1 MGLDHSQTDGEELSN
16 ATGVSLWALLLGFL
30 RSIMSLLG
38 IRRKQPHPLERS
50 QKPELAQEFGVPEKE
65 LQPVS
70 VPAEETPEKVA
81 PIVKQ
86 PKEPSLFAEQPK
98 AGGEPPPIAEQLKA
112 GGEPS
117 PFAEQPEAGA
127 ELPLIA
133 EQTRAGVEP
142 SLFAEQ
148 PEPGAGLPTITE
160 QPEAVGEP
168 PPIAE
173 QSETTV
179 EPPLVPERQKTTKE
193 PTKVRRVSIDLGRR
207 STQPTPSGLRQRPA
221 EGQHGSVDIKEKG
234 ERRERIESPYV
245 EINLDNLGDD
255 ERAVQLVLPDQQFRI
270 GAEQDIV
277 PSQYDVELNGK
288 KREVICKA
296 KIRNDYLELREERLG
311 LSQPLEKFRVT
322 FPEVIQSREYRYHHE
337 KDALFVF
344 AAIGANRG
352 RLIYNVSNL
361 PKRPAWVLLSERY
374 ELVSEPDIEEQQWA
388 WERYKPYRI
397 DLRQIDALEVMDKRS
412 GERLSIPCRPTFK
425 IIGERLVQDDFIQE
439 SPFVSGSI
447 LFVEAPYKSEQGWNV
462 WIFNKAIG
470 EVMASENWMGD
481 EPMQVDLRSVLPSDF
496 GEFQV
501 DIWAHDADYP
511 DATLFFRWVPSIELD
526 YPREIIIPCTTEGH
540 TSSTVALAMEKG
552 VMWELRDESGQFL
565 EPNSENKWELVVP
578 ADRDMV
584 HLSLQKKGVFL
595 LPVGV
600 QVTLPRLRWKTT
612 KHEKWQSVLQ
622 LVDRKQLI
630 AGDPLDVIVCTNDY
644 RYKYDIRAS
653 LDTNDKQ
660 LQQGRFDFKGG
671 YYVLSLNQFYD
682 TIKKH
687 KTDELAFRLE
697 ISKRGEIQSP
707 RSLEILRFAPEQFE
721 VLLPGIPRISTSDIR
736 RVLQRVRI
744 AYPAMK
750 GVCDDILKSHL
761 PETTS
766 EPQAGEEFIVH
777 SMALLKY
784 IIDSIGITKIKGHK
798 LWSRRLKRRW
808 KRKIEIVQNRYS
820 ERFGTA
826 YETFRRR

>member
-16 ATGVSLWALLLGFL
+16 GTWVSLWALLRGFL
-30 RSIMSLLG
+30 QSIMSLLG
-38 IRRKQPHPLERS
+38 IRRKQPHPPEGS
-50 QKPELAQEFGVPEKE
+50 QNPRPVQEFGVPEE
-65 LQPVS
+65 APQPVS
-70 VPAEETPEKVA
+70 VPTEEPPEKVA

-86 PKEPSLFAEQPK
+86 PK
-98 AGGEPPPIAEQLKA
+98 
-112 GGEPS
+112 
-117 PFAEQPEAGA
+117 
-127 ELPLIA
+127 
-133 EQTRAGVEP
+133 AGVEP

-148 PEPGAGLPTITE
+148 PEPGAELPPIAKQPKAGAEPSPFAEQPEPGADLPPIVEQPEAVGKPPPITE
-160 QPEAVGEP
+160 QPEA
-168 PPIAE
+168 
-173 QSETTV
+173 TV
-179 EPPLVPERQKTTKE
+179 ELPPVPERQKTTKE
-193 PTKVRRVSIDLGRR
+193 PTKVRRVFIDLGRC

-255 ERAVQLVLPDQQFRI
+255 ERAVQLVLPDQQFHI

-296 KIRNDYLELREERLG
+296 KIRNYHLELREERLG
-311 LSQPLEKFRVT
+311 LSQPLEKFRVN
-322 FPEVIQSREYRYHHE
+322 FPEAIQSREYRYHHE

-397 DLRQIDALEVMDKRS
+397 DLRQIDALEVMDKLS

-439 SPFVSGSI
+439 SPLVSGSI
-447 LFVEAPYKSEQGWNV
+447 LLVEAPYKSEQGWNV
-462 WIFNKAIG
+462 WIHNKAIE
-470 EVMASENWMGD
+470 EVKASKNWKGD
-481 EPMQVDLRSVLPSDF
+481 EPMQVDLRSILLPSDF

-501 DIWAHDADYP
+501 DIWAPDADYP

-540 TSSTVALAMEKG
+540 TSSIVALVMEKG
-552 VMWELRDESGQFL
+552 VMWELCDDSGQYL
-565 EPNSENKWELVVP
+565 EPKSENKWELVVP
-578 ADRDMV
+578 AERDTDR
-584 HLSLQKKGVFL
+584 LSLQKKDDFQ

-600 QVTLPRLRWKTT
+600 QVTLPKLRWKTT
-612 KHEKWQSVLQ
+612 KQEKWQSTLQ
-622 LVDRKQLI
+622 IIDRKQLVF
-630 AGDPLDVIVCTNDY
+630 GDPLDVIVCTNDQ
-644 RYKYDIRAS
+644 RYKYNILAS
-653 LDTNDKQ
+653 LNASGKQ
-660 LQQGRFDFKGG
+660 LKKESFEFRGG
-671 YYVLSLNQFYD
+671 YYILGLNQFYD
-682 TIKKH
+682 TIHKH
-687 KTDELAFRLE
+687 KADELDLRLD
-697 ISKRGEIQSP
+697 ILKIGETQSP
-707 RSLEILRFAPEQFE
+707 RSLEILCFAPERFG
-721 VLLPGIPRISTSDIR
+721 VPVPGMMKISTSDIR

-744 AYPAMK
+744 AYPTMK
-750 GVCDDILKSHL
+750 WECDDILQSHL

-766 EPQAGEEFIVH
+766 EPQEREEFIIR
-777 SMALLKY
+777 SMAILKY
-784 IIDSIGITKIKGHK
+784 IMDTIGITKIKGHK

-808 KRKIEIVQNRYS
+808 KKNIDIVQNRYS
-820 ERFGTA
+820 ERFGAA
-826 YETFRRR
+826 YDTLRRR